1 MFVQT
6 LLLVFGSQ
14 AAVAVTHTDLTVGA
28 FHVTG
33 NAATPV
39 ARIDPVSG
47 ARGTLQFGATPS
59 CYGLACSAGGPAAG
73 AYGLAGT
80 PVLSILDYGF
90 SVAGPLPASVPLLV
104 SGIYSNIN
112 PLVAGGNTNSGLYVN
127 MSQGSTGA
135 RFASNCYNFANPE
148 FRELAAASN
157 CGAGTYSFGFLASTA
172 GAVAVELLAYVHP
185 FGADANAGLISAFI
199 DPFIQIDPTW
209 LTAHPGYSLVFDEGV
224 ANAPTVALAPVPE
237 PETYALLAA
246 GLAALAA
253 RRRNRVVA

>member
-1 MFVQT
+1 MNAKSFAAGRMFVQT

-135 RFASNCYNFANPE
+135 LC
-148 FRELAAASN
+148 L
-157 CGAGTYSFGFLASTA
+157 
-172 GAVAVELLAYVHP
+172 ELLQLCQPRVPRAR
-185 FGADANAGLISAFI
+185 GR
-199 DPFIQIDPTW
+199 IQLRCRDIQ
-209 LTAHPGYSLVFDEGV
+209 LRLSRFNGGCGCCR
-224 ANAPTVALAPVPE
+224 APCLRAPI
-237 PETYALLAA
+237 
-246 GLAALAA
+246 
-253 RRRNRVVA
+253 RRRRQCRPYQCLHRSVHSDRSYVADRASGVLARF